1 MKQYENFLKALNN
14 IFVMEHSNNN
24 YYSNLTNGKEEKEDL
39 NFYGFESNLYSI
51 KKKSYSI
58 NEIPV
63 SFGNQRT
70 NNFNQN
76 IFNSENKYNKK
87 MIEFLGLK
95 INDLFSKQKY
105 CIDIFY
111 SANKYDQFNIFT
123 DIHDESE
130 DFYQHITI
138 KILNSNYVSFSH
150 IQKKI
155 YNLILTLIKEI
166 NFDPFMTL
174 RKKIFSTVVNNQSPE
189 AYSPPTNNE
198 NNSININDLLSGKE
212 NSSLNSNF
220 NQIQSYSLA
229 NEMKLL
235 MNPNLELIIE
245 TLIEDL
251 KIFSIV
257 MNSNFSGGEVSYQAS
272 DMNNIQGIDNNTN
285 SINDKNNIAFGNE
298 NTLNIIKSKD
308 ELTIK
313 EIKFCLSFA
322 LLNERLGYKSTALN
336 LYTKAQEN
344 CFSRFLLMRKIKIF
358 IEERNYKQAIL
369 SLSDLLS
376 FIKEEEFNYVNK
388 TPLWIDNIILKT
400 LFEYQVNDIM
410 EWLDD
415 CEDYIWEY
423 VKKIVNKYKYWIDV
437 GQDIYLVK

>member
-1 MKQYENFLKALNN
+1 
-14 IFVMEHSNNN
+14 
-24 YYSNLTNGKEEKEDL
+24 
-39 NFYGFESNLYSI
+39 
-51 KKKSYSI
+51 
-58 NEIPV
+58 
-63 SFGNQRT
+63 
-70 NNFNQN
+70 
-76 IFNSENKYNKK
+76 
-87 MIEFLGLK
+87 
-95 INDLFSKQKY
+95 
-105 CIDIFY
+105 
-111 SANKYDQFNIFT
+111 
-123 DIHDESE
+123 
-130 DFYQHITI
+130 
-138 KILNSNYVSFSH
+138 
-150 IQKKI
+150 
-155 YNLILTLIKEI
+155 
-166 NFDPFMTL
+166 
-174 RKKIFSTVVNNQSPE
+174 
-189 AYSPPTNNE
+189 
-198 NNSININDLLSGKE
+198 
-212 NSSLNSNF
+212 
-220 NQIQSYSLA
+220 
-229 NEMKLL
+229 

-257 MNSNFSGGEVSYQAS
+257 MNSNFSGGEVSYQVS
-272 DMNNIQGIDNNTN
+272 DINNIQGVDNNTN
-285 SINDKNNIAFGNE
+285 SMNDKNNNAFGNE

-400 LFEYQVNDIM
+400 LFEFQVNDIM